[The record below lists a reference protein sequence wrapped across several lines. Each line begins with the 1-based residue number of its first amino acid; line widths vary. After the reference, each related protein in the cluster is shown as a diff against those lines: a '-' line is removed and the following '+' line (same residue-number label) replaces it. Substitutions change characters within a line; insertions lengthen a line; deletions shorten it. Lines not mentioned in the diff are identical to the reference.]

1 MIKKVRGFTLIEII
15 IGIVVLSIALTGG
28 LSLLISQVDAYRD
41 PLIKEKSVQI
51 AKRVVHE
58 IQIRAYDEKSDIG
71 GGIFRCSE
79 TVGGI
84 SLGDCS
90 AEAEYGKDPGEL
102 MLDTLDDVD
111 DFDTAKLC
119 NQLLNVCSSDDVD
132 DFDTAK
138 LCPKLSGSYSCSE
151 NYLPV
156 VYFFSDAADE
166 ATQKKYNDY
175 YAGFLVKIE
184 VVPAKISGDAD
195 SAKKITVTVR
205 QSDGLE
211 IEYSFIKANI

>member
-90 AEAEYGKDPGEL
+90 AKAEYGSAKAEYGTDPGEL

-119 NQLLNVCSSDDVD
+119 
-132 DFDTAK
+132 
-138 LCPKLSGSYSCSE
+138 PKLSGSYSCSDN

-166 ATQKKYNDY
+166 ATQKRYNDY

-211 IEYSFIKANI
+211 IEYSLIKANI

>member
-90 AEAEYGKDPGEL
+90 AEAEYGTDPGEL

-119 NQLLNVCSSDDVD
+119 LN
-132 DFDTAK
+132 
-138 LCPKLSGSYSCSE
+138 LKLSGSYSCSDS

-156 VYFFSDAADE
+156 VYFFSDAANE
-166 ATQKKYNDY
+166 AAQKKYNDY

-184 VVPAKISGDAD
+184 VVPAIISGDAD

>member
-90 AEAEYGKDPGEL
+90 AEAKYGTDLGEL

-119 NQLLNVCSSDDVD
+119 PN
-132 DFDTAK
+132 
-138 LCPKLSGSYSCSE
+138 LSGSYSCSD
-151 NYLPV
+151 NKYLPV
-156 VYFFSDAADE
+156 VYFFSDAEGE

-184 VVPAKISGDAD
+184 VVPAQISGDAD

>member
-84 SLGDCS
+84 SLGVCS
-90 AEAEYGKDPGEL
+90 AEAEYGTDPGEL

-119 NQLLNVCSSDDVD
+119 PN
-132 DFDTAK
+132 
-138 LCPKLSGSYSCSE
+138 LSGSYSCSD
-151 NYLPV
+151 NKYLPV
-156 VYFFSDAADE
+156 VYFFSDAEDK
-166 ATQKKYNDY
+166 ATQEKYNDY

-184 VVPAKISGDAD
+184 VVPAQISGDAD

>member
-84 SLGDCS
+84 SRCS
-90 AEAEYGKDPGEL
+90 AEYGTDDPGEL

-119 NQLLNVCSSDDVD
+119 
-132 DFDTAK
+132 
-138 LCPKLSGSYSCSE
+138 PKLSGSYSCSDN

-166 ATQKKYNDY
+166 TAQKKYNDY

-184 VVPAKISGDAD
+184 VVPAKISGDED

>member
-84 SLGDCS
+84 SLGVCS
-90 AEAEYGKDPGEL
+90 AEAEYGTDPGEL
-102 MLDTLDDVD
+102 MLDTL
-111 DFDTAKLC
+111 
-119 NQLLNVCSSDDVD
+119 DDVD

-184 VVPAKISGDAD
+184 VVPAKISEDAD

-211 IEYSFIKANI
+211 IEYSLIKANI

>member
-1 MIKKVRGFTLIEII
+1 
-15 IGIVVLSIALTGG
+15 
-28 LSLLISQVDAYRD
+28 
-41 PLIKEKSVQI
+41 
-51 AKRVVHE
+51 
-58 IQIRAYDEKSDIG
+58 
-71 GGIFRCSE
+71 
-79 TVGGI
+79 
-84 SLGDCS
+84 
-90 AEAEYGKDPGEL
+90 

-119 NQLLNVCSSDDVD
+119 L
-132 DFDTAK
+132 
-138 LCPKLSGSYSCSE
+138 KLSESYSCSDN

-166 ATQKKYNDY
+166 VAQKKYNDY

-195 SAKKITVTVR
+195 SAKISGDEDSAKKITVTVR

>member
-90 AEAEYGKDPGEL
+90 AEAKYGTDDPGEL

-119 NQLLNVCSSDDVD
+119 LKLL
-132 DFDTAK
+132 
-138 LCPKLSGSYSCSE
+138 KLSGSYSCSDN

>member
-84 SLGDCS
+84 SRCS
-90 AEAEYGKDPGEL
+90 AEYGTDDPGEL

-119 NQLLNVCSSDDVD
+119 
-132 DFDTAK
+132 
-138 LCPKLSGSYSCSE
+138 PKLSGSYSCSDN

-184 VVPAKISGDAD
+184 VVPAEISGDAY

>member
-90 AEAEYGKDPGEL
+90 AEAEYGTDPGEL

-119 NQLLNVCSSDDVD
+119 L
-132 DFDTAK
+132 
-138 LCPKLSGSYSCSE
+138 KLSGSYSCSDN

-166 ATQKKYNDY
+166 ATQKKYNDATQKKYNDY

-184 VVPAKISGDAD
+184 VIPAIISRDAD
-195 SAKKITVTVR
+195 SEKKITVTVR

>member
-90 AEAEYGKDPGEL
+90 AEAEYGTDPGEL

-119 NQLLNVCSSDDVD
+119 QN
-132 DFDTAK
+132 
-138 LCPKLSGSYSCSE
+138 PKLSGSYSCSDN

-156 VYFFSDAADE
+156 VYFFSDAANE

-184 VVPAKISGDAD
+184 VVPAEISGDAY

>member
-84 SLGDCS
+84 SLGVCS
-90 AEAEYGKDPGEL
+90 AEAEYGTDPGEL
-102 MLDTLDDVD
+102 MLDTL
-111 DFDTAKLC
+111 
-119 NQLLNVCSSDDVD
+119 DDVD

>member
-79 TVGGI
+79 TVGGK

-90 AEAEYGKDPGEL
+90 AEAKYGTDLGEL
-102 MLDTLDDVD
+102 RLDTLDDVD

-119 NQLLNVCSSDDVD
+119 L
-132 DFDTAK
+132 
-138 LCPKLSGSYSCSE
+138 KLSGSYSCSDN

-166 ATQKKYNDY
+166 AAQKKYNDY

>member
-90 AEAEYGKDPGEL
+90 AEAEYGTDLGEQ
-102 MLDTLDDVD
+102 MLDTL
-111 DFDTAKLC
+111 
-119 NQLLNVCSSDDVD
+119 DDVD

-138 LCPKLSGSYSCSE
+138 LCPKLSGSYSCSD

-211 IEYSFIKANI
+211 IEYSLIKANI

>member
-71 GGIFRCSE
+71 GGI
-79 TVGGI
+79 

-90 AEAEYGKDPGEL
+90 AEAEYGTDPGEL

-119 NQLLNVCSSDDVD
+119 
-132 DFDTAK
+132 
-138 LCPKLSGSYSCSE
+138 PKLSGSYSCSQ

-211 IEYSFIKANI
+211 IEYSLIKANI

>member
-90 AEAEYGKDPGEL
+90 AEAKYGTDLGEL

-119 NQLLNVCSSDDVD
+119 LSL
-132 DFDTAK
+132 
-138 LCPKLSGSYSCSE
+138 KLSGSYSCSDN

-166 ATQKKYNDY
+166 TAQKKYNDY

-184 VVPAKISGDAD
+184 VVPATISGDAD

>member
-84 SLGDCS
+84 SLGVCS
-90 AEAEYGKDPGEL
+90 AEAEYGTDPGEL

-119 NQLLNVCSSDDVD
+119 L
-132 DFDTAK
+132 
-138 LCPKLSGSYSCSE
+138 KLSESYSCSDN

-156 VYFFSDAADE
+156 VYFFSDAADKV
-166 ATQKKYNDY
+166 TQKKYNDY

-184 VVPAKISGDAD
+184 VVPAKISGDED

>member
-84 SLGDCS
+84 SLGVCS
-90 AEAEYGKDPGEL
+90 AEYGTDPGEL

-119 NQLLNVCSSDDVD
+119 
-132 DFDTAK
+132 
-138 LCPKLSGSYSCSE
+138 PKLSGSYSC

-211 IEYSFIKANI
+211 IEYSLIKANI

>member
-90 AEAEYGKDPGEL
+90 SEAEYGTDPGEL
-102 MLDTLDDVD
+102 MLDTL
-111 DFDTAKLC
+111 
-119 NQLLNVCSSDDVD
+119 DDVD

-184 VVPAKISGDAD
+184 VVPAKISGDTD

-211 IEYSFIKANI
+211 IEYSLIKANI

>member
-84 SLGDCS
+84 SLGVCS
-90 AEAEYGKDPGEL
+90 AEAEYGTDPGEL
-102 MLDTLDDVD
+102 MLDTL
-111 DFDTAKLC
+111 
-119 NQLLNVCSSDDVD
+119 DDVD

-166 ATQKKYNDY
+166 AAQKKYNDY

-184 VVPAKISGDAD
+184 VVPAKISRDADSASGDAD

>member
-84 SLGDCS
+84 SRCS
-90 AEAEYGKDPGEL
+90 AEYGTDDPGEL

-119 NQLLNVCSSDDVD
+119 LSL
-132 DFDTAK
+132 
-138 LCPKLSGSYSCSE
+138 KLSGSYSCSDN

>member
-84 SLGDCS
+84 SRCS
-90 AEAEYGKDPGEL
+90 ETYGTDPGEL

-119 NQLLNVCSSDDVD
+119 L
-132 DFDTAK
+132 
-138 LCPKLSGSYSCSE
+138 KLSGSYSCSDN

-166 ATQKKYNDY
+166 AAQKKYNDY

-184 VVPAKISGDAD
+184 VVPANISGHAD

-211 IEYSFIKANI
+211 IEYSLIKANI

>member
-90 AEAEYGKDPGEL
+90 AEAEYGTDPGEL
-102 MLDTLDDVD
+102 MLDTL
-111 DFDTAKLC
+111 
-119 NQLLNVCSSDDVD
+119 DDVD

-156 VYFFSDAADE
+156 VYFFSDAEDE

-184 VVPAKISGDAD
+184 VVPAKISGHAD

-211 IEYSFIKANI
+211 IEYSLIKANI

>member
-84 SLGDCS
+84 SLGVCS
-90 AEAEYGKDPGEL
+90 AEAEYGSAEAEYGTDPGEL
-102 MLDTLDDVD
+102 MLDTL
-111 DFDTAKLC
+111 
-119 NQLLNVCSSDDVD
+119 DDVD

-184 VVPAKISGDAD
+184 VVPAKISGDTD

-211 IEYSFIKANI
+211 IEYSLIKANI

>member
-1 MIKKVRGFTLIEII
+1 M
-15 IGIVVLSIALTGG
+15 
-28 LSLLISQVDAYRD
+28 DAYRD

-84 SLGDCS
+84 SRCS
-90 AEAEYGKDPGEL
+90 AEYGTDDPGEL

-119 NQLLNVCSSDDVD
+119 
-132 DFDTAK
+132 
-138 LCPKLSGSYSCSE
+138 PKLSGSYSCSD

-156 VYFFSDAADE
+156 VYFFSDAA

-184 VVPAKISGDAD
+184 VVPAKISGDED

>member
-90 AEAEYGKDPGEL
+90 AKYGTDPGEL
-102 MLDTLDDVD
+102 MLDTL
-111 DFDTAKLC
+111 
-119 NQLLNVCSSDDVD
+119 DDVD

>member
-90 AEAEYGKDPGEL
+90 AKYGTATMVGVLEKPDRLTVVQETPV
-102 MLDTLDDVD
+102 TL
-111 DFDTAKLC
+111 
-119 NQLLNVCSSDDVD
+119 VC
-132 DFDTAK
+132 
-138 LCPKLSGSYSCSE
+138 PY
-151 NYLPV
+151 
-156 VYFFSDAADE
+156 
-166 ATQKKYNDY
+166 
-175 YAGFLVKIE
+175 
-184 VVPAKISGDAD
+184 
-195 SAKKITVTVR
+195 
-205 QSDGLE
+205 
-211 IEYSFIKANI
+211 

>member
-84 SLGDCS
+84 SLGVCS
-90 AEAEYGKDPGEL
+90 AEAEYGTDPGEL
-102 MLDTLDDVD
+102 MLDTL
-111 DFDTAKLC
+111 
-119 NQLLNVCSSDDVD
+119 DDVD

-166 ATQKKYNDY
+166 VTQKKYNDY

>member
-90 AEAEYGKDPGEL
+90 AKAEYGTDPGEL

-119 NQLLNVCSSDDVD
+119 Q
-132 DFDTAK
+132 
-138 LCPKLSGSYSCSE
+138 KLSGSYSCSE

-184 VVPAKISGDAD
+184 VVPAQISGDAN

-211 IEYSFIKANI
+211 IEYSLIKANI

>member
-90 AEAEYGKDPGEL
+90 AEAEYGTDRGER
-102 MLDTLDDVD
+102 MLDTL
-111 DFDTAKLC
+111 
-119 NQLLNVCSSDDVD
+119 DDVD

-184 VVPAKISGDAD
+184 VVPAQISGDAD

-211 IEYSFIKANI
+211 IEYSLIKANI

>member
-90 AEAEYGKDPGEL
+90 AEAEYGTDPGEL
-102 MLDTLDDVD
+102 MLDTL
-111 DFDTAKLC
+111 
-119 NQLLNVCSSDDVD
+119 DDVD

-166 ATQKKYNDY
+166 APQKKYNDY

-184 VVPAKISGDAD
+184 VVPAEISGDAY

-211 IEYSFIKANI
+211 IEYSLIKANI

>member
-79 TVGGI
+79 TVDGK
-84 SLGDCS
+84 SLGVCS
-90 AEAEYGKDPGEL
+90 TEYGTDSGEL
-102 MLDTLDDVD
+102 MLDTL
-111 DFDTAKLC
+111 
-119 NQLLNVCSSDDVD
+119 DDVD

-184 VVPAKISGDAD
+184 VVPATISGKAD

>member
-90 AEAEYGKDPGEL
+90 AEAEYGTEDPGEL
-102 MLDTLDDVD
+102 MLDTL
-111 DFDTAKLC
+111 
-119 NQLLNVCSSDDVD
+119 DDVD

-166 ATQKKYNDY
+166 AAQKKYNDY

-184 VVPAKISGDAD
+184 VVPAKISGDAY

>member
-84 SLGDCS
+84 SLGVCS
-90 AEAEYGKDPGEL
+90 AEAEYGTDPGEL

-119 NQLLNVCSSDDVD
+119 L
-132 DFDTAK
+132 
-138 LCPKLSGSYSCSE
+138 KLSESYSCSDN

-166 ATQKKYNDY
+166 AAQKKYNDY

>member
-84 SLGDCS
+84 SLGVCS
-90 AEAEYGKDPGEL
+90 AEAEYGTDPGEL

-119 NQLLNVCSSDDVD
+119 Q
-132 DFDTAK
+132 
-138 LCPKLSGSYSCSE
+138 KLSGSYSCSE

-166 ATQKKYNDY
+166 ATQKRYNDY

-184 VVPAKISGDAD
+184 VVPAKISGDAY

>member
-90 AEAEYGKDPGEL
+90 AKYGTDPGEL

-119 NQLLNVCSSDDVD
+119 LSL
-132 DFDTAK
+132 
-138 LCPKLSGSYSCSE
+138 KLSGSYSCSE

-184 VVPAKISGDAD
+184 VVPATISGDAD

>member
-90 AEAEYGKDPGEL
+90 AEAEYGTDPGEL
-102 MLDTLDDVD
+102 MLDTL
-111 DFDTAKLC
+111 
-119 NQLLNVCSSDDVD
+119 DDVD

-166 ATQKKYNDY
+166 ATQKRYNDY

-184 VVPAKISGDAD
+184 VVPAKISGHAD

-211 IEYSFIKANI
+211 IEYSLIKANI